1 MSATLGG
8 SLFIYNGEK
17 MDYCY
22 KEAITCLKELCDTT
36 IVVDAGS
43 DDGTQ
48 DELRKL
54 EDSKCK
60 VVYLDGTEWKEQQGR
75 EKLNYFT
82 NKAIELLD
90 TDYQINLQADEIISE
105 NSFPW
110 IRKAI
115 ETGAEG
121 FLNRRWNLWKDPY
134 HILNVPHNRK
144 PCSTEIIR
152 LTKTKYRS
160 VGDAESID
168 CQAIYNFLNEIV
180 FWHMGFVRKAD
191 VMKKKV
197 IHMQEEVFQIE
208 HDKRLDKSDVFVP
221 MDYFTDADLTPIH
234 PEQLPVFIQ
243 KWAAERY
250 DFNKTYGK

>member
-1 MSATLGG
+1 MSTSLGG
-8 SLFIYNGEK
+8 SLFCFNAISQ
-17 MDYCY
+17 DYCLT
-22 KEAITCLKELCDTT
+22 EAIICLKELCDAVV
-36 IVVDAGS
+36 IVDAGS
-43 DDGTQ
+43 SDCTT

-54 EDSKCK
+54 EDDKCK
-60 VVYLDGTEWKEQQGR
+60 VIYLDGTEWKEQQGR

-82 NKAIELLD
+82 NKAIVELEKMGM
-90 TDYQINLQADEIISE
+90 DYQINLQADEIISE
-105 NSFPW
+105 DSFPW

-134 HILNVPHNRK
+134 HILNVPQNRK

-168 CQAIYNFLNEIV
+168 CQAIYNFLNQIV
-180 FWHMGFVRKAD
+180 IFHMGFVRKRD
-191 VMKKKV
+191 IMKYKV

-208 HDKRLDKSDVFVP
+208 HDKRLDVAEEFRP
-221 MDYFTDADLTPIH
+221 MDYFAPEDLVGIH
-234 PEQLPVFIQ
+234 EDQLPKFI
-243 KWAAERY
+243 KEWARERMELI
-250 DFNKTYGK
+250 KE